1 MERSDIRRNRVLKIL
16 TDCLGSRYL
25 KWLAAGAL
33 LVVLGLLAWGVAP
46 KLVLSALPLLGI
58 AVCLVPCLLP
68 LFWLRRSA
76 PPAAGPAAPPPASP
90 SGDRPA
96 SP

>member
-1 MERSDIRRNRVLKIL
+1 VVKFL

-25 KWLAAGAL
+25 KLLAVGAIV
-33 LVVLGLLAWGVAP
+33 VVLGLLAWGVAP
-46 KLVLSALPLLGI
+46 QLILSALPLLGI
-58 AVCLVPCLLP
+58 AACLVPCLVV

-76 PPAAGPAAPPPASP
+76 SSPATTAAPL
-90 SGDRPA
+90 GEDRPP